1 MDKMW
6 YVLFCKTNY
15 LLTKKNIIMKKFV
28 NSVPFIVFIVVF
40 VICYPAFHM
49 WNSDLLQE
57 IKVIK
62 DGITLKVNIKGSA
75 DNSIFEWGDYKEHY
89 ATSLKKAVRAYPFDV
104 VLSDPAAIT
113 AYADSVFYKKTGAKA
128 SSSIEFSLP
137 EDVEKAM
144 KANKIAELEFQT
156 LRYQI
161 AKDSLIS
168 VAAKNDSHGY
178 TAEAERL
185 ESRRDQ
191 RFNTTEERKLKKAT
205 LESNER
211 IEIRKAKAL
220 EEAASNA
227 ENLDITLTM
236 K

>member
-1 MDKMW
+1 
-6 YVLFCKTNY
+6 
-15 LLTKKNIIMKKFV
+15 MKKF
-28 NSVPFIVFIVVF
+28 NLTMKKIFKSGAFIGICTVF
-40 VICYPAFHM
+40 VIFVIFYPALHI

-57 IKVIK
+57 TKVIK
-62 DGITLKVNIKGSA
+62 DGVTLKVNIKGSA

-89 ATSLKKAVRAYPFDV
+89 VFSLKEAVKAYPFDA
-104 VLSDPAAIT
+104 VLNDQAAIT

-144 KANKIAELEFQT
+144 KAKKIAELEFQT

-168 VAAKNDSHGY
+168 VAAKNDAHGY

-185 ESRRDQ
+185 ENRRDQ
-191 RFNTTEERKLKKAT
+191 RFNTAEERKLKKTA
-205 LESNER
+205 LEVET
-211 IEIRKAKAL
+211 RKAEAL
-220 EEAASNA
+220 EEAASNVGFLSG
-227 ENLDITLTM
+227 NLTIVQ

>member
-1 MDKMW
+1 MEK
-6 YVLFCKTNY
+6 FN
-15 LLTKKNIIMKKFV
+15 LTMKKIFK
-28 NSVPFIVFIVVF
+28 SGAFIGICTVF
-40 VICYPAFHM
+40 VIFVIFYPALHI

-57 IKVIK
+57 TKVIK
-62 DGITLKVNIKGSA
+62 DGVTLKVNIKGSA

-89 ATSLKKAVRAYPFDV
+89 VFSLKEAVKAYPFDA
-104 VLSDPAAIT
+104 VLNDQAAIT

-144 KANKIAELEFQT
+144 KAKKIAELEFQT

-168 VAAKNDSHGY
+168 IAAKNDAHGY

-185 ESRRDQ
+185 ENRRDQ
-191 RFNTTEERKLKKAT
+191 RFNTAEERKLKKAT

>member
-1 MDKMW
+1 
-6 YVLFCKTNY
+6 
-15 LLTKKNIIMKKFV
+15 MKKF
-28 NSVPFIVFIVVF
+28 NLTMTKIFKSGAFIGICTVF
-40 VICYPAFHM
+40 VIFVIFYPALHI

-57 IKVIK
+57 TKVIK
-62 DGITLKVNIKGSA
+62 DGVTLKVNIKGSA

-89 ATSLKKAVRAYPFDV
+89 VFSLKEAVKAYPFDA
-104 VLSDPAAIT
+104 VLNDQAAIT
-113 AYADSVFYKKTGAKA
+113 AYADSVFYKKTGAKV

-137 EDVEKAM
+137 EDVEKAL
-144 KANKIAELEFQT
+144 KNKKIAELELQAVQ
-156 LRYQI
+156 YQI